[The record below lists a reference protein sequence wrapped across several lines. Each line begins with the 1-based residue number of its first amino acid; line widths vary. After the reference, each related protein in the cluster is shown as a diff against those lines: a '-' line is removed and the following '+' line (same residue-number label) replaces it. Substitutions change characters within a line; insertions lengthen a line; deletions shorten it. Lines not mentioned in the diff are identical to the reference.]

1 MWFPQVSS
9 GRPEKSR
16 AERRAWPTHLRGWK
30 ARARPATRA
39 RLGPEGGA
47 LLGRQGGPAETGEEA
62 GHMDQLCSPP
72 PPGRP
77 SGKGS
82 SEGAPPETQPPIP
95 TLGTAGTLGPTT
107 APDTSPGAM
116 SLHGLEELLPTLR
129 VPKAAEPQK
138 PGLSQIPS
146 PEPHLFRA
154 HPLTGQPT
162 PGEQAR
168 AQWSEPQVWRQE
180 AEF

>member
-72 PPGRP
+72 SRAGPPGRDLQRGRHQKP
-77 SGKGS
+77 SLLY
-82 SEGAPPETQPPIP
+82 P
-95 TLGTAGTLGPTT
+95 LWGTAGTLGPTT

-162 PGEQAR
+162 PREQAR